1 VLVRVN
7 ASSINPVDTLA
18 HPTRSKGTAIM
29 AFTLPHPGPPNI
41 DFVQPADR
49 AHLDRTAA
57 ALTARGF
64 KAQVADSPEH
74 ARRLVLEAIPEG
86 SEVHSAL
93 SETMREIGITEQV
106 DESGRYDS
114 VRVKLTTLD
123 RETQDRERRK
133 LGAAPDYIV
142 GSAHAVTDDGE
153 IIVGSGSGSQLGAYA
168 YAGGNVI
175 LVVGHQ
181 KLVRDVDAGLRRV
194 REYSLPREYA
204 RMQDAGYPGSLLA
217 KTLIIHH
224 EPSDRITVILVPET
238 LGF

>member
-1 VLVRVN
+1 M
-7 ASSINPVDTLA
+7 S
-18 HPTRSKGTAIM
+18 TAL
-29 AFTLPHPGPPNI
+29 TLPDPGPPNL
-41 DFVQPADR
+41 DFERPADR

-57 ALTARGF
+57 ALAARGF
-64 KAQVADSPEH
+64 KAQVADTAAH
-74 ARRLVLEAIPEG
+74 ARELVLGAIPDG
-86 SEVHSAL
+86 SEVHIAL
-93 SETMREIGITEQV
+93 SETIRELGVTEEI

-114 VRVKLTTLD
+114 IRARLSALD
-123 RETQDRERRK
+123 RETQGREMRK

-142 GSAHAVTDDGE
+142 GSAHAITDDGQ

-175 LVVGHQ
+175 LAIGHQ
-181 KLVRDVDAGLRRV
+181 KLVTDLNEGLRRV
-194 REYSLPREYA
+194 REYSLPKEYA

-224 EPSDRITVILVPET
+224 DPTARINVILVPET